1 MYMYTP
7 ANEPKV
13 VTLDDAAVAKLRPAV
28 GDLSVPGPDLVWLE
42 DVHESTMLHNLR
54 LRYAQ
59 DKIYSES
66 AALRCLLP
74 NLTFGAFTT
83 PESKKRHTCGV
94 NRLRGALTIAALS
107 RSCAHVSC
115 RAERLLCVRHLDGRR
130 LAGHELVWRS

>member
-1 MYMYTP
+1 MPEDGPKAVWLQVKDDDEWVPCTVAYGGGGKSQLTRMYTP

-59 DKIYSES
+59 DKIYSERRPAS
-66 AALRCLLP
+66 LL
-74 NLTFGAFTT
+74 T
-83 PESKKRHTCGV
+83 S
-94 NRLRGALTIAALS
+94 
-107 RSCAHVSC
+107 
-115 RAERLLCVRHLDGRR
+115 
-130 LAGHELVWRS
+130 